1 MGRPQNP
8 YRQRKPRNPNR
19 LNPFDPTPA
28 SQKSLSSYA
37 LREKVRDLKRLLEHS
52 TTMPADVRIEKER
65 ALAGYQG
72 DLEKSKSTVGSK
84 RRNDIISRYHMVRF
98 FGKEAPKTFSLR
110 MLIEYRAA
118 KGYTNT

>member
-1 MGRPQNP
+1 
-8 YRQRKPRNPNR
+8 
-19 LNPFDPTPA
+19 
-28 SQKSLSSYA
+28 
-37 LREKVRDLKRLLEHS
+37 
-52 TTMPADVRIEKER
+52 MPADVRIEKER
-65 ALAGYQG
+65 ALAGYQA